1 MGRFIDM
8 YGPGTTS
15 ADPSKTTADS
25 LNRAREERLRSTPIP
40 LAPSSRPTT
49 PKEVVTYGSPGQI
62 DQTGRFTPIKR
73 IPLGAY
79 EQKMLAESENNVNTG
94 LDMIT
99 QMKKLLPLNDLAYSG
114 GLPGVRKAIGSLI
127 GSEDPSYLA
136 TEEMDNILNRFAAS
150 QLKSTFPG
158 SVTEGERKFL
168 LQLQGSSSLPRGVR
182 ARIWANAG
190 PVISNLVSRNAK
202 KIEAIKGGYYATRD
216 PVLVNAPKPGGR

>member
-1 MGRFIDM
+1 MGFFDKF
-8 YGPGTTS
+8 GPGTTS
-15 ADPSKTTADS
+15 ADPAKTSADS
-25 LNRAREERLRSTPIP
+25 FNRAREERLRNTPIP

-73 IPLGAY
+73 IPLGAR
-79 EQKMLAESENNVNTG
+79 EQKMLEESENNMNVG
-94 LDMIT
+94 LDMVT

-136 TEEMDNILNRFAAS
+136 TEEMDNILNKFAAS
-150 QLKSTFPG
+150 QLKSTFAG
-158 SVTEGERKFL
+158 SISDGERKFL
-168 LQLQGSSSLPRGVR
+168 VELQGSSNLPRGVR

-190 PVISNLVSRNAK
+190 PVLSNMVSRNAK
-202 KIEAIKGGYYATRD
+202 RIEAIKGGYYATR
-216 PVLVNAPKPGGR
+216 NAPTQGGE